1 MATLTF
7 DAFLSLKWRKWRLW
21 KKNGDQK
28 TYFGPHGDPRPQ
40 IGTNVWEQWVGGRW
54 KCGSKVAGGG
64 WQVARESVVVRSQV
78 KVRYILLPGTFLENI
93 TSAWENAEVNGT
105 FLPGT
110 SLWKYSKYLGKC
122 PLPEHCQR
130 NNGCFYWRQCQ
141 NVAIYVFSQAQNV
154 CCQAP
159 KTILH
164 SYLDS

>member
-21 KKNGDQK
+21 KKMGTK
-28 TYFGPHGDPRPQ
+28 KLILVPMGTKVPKWGP
-40 IGTNVWEQWVGGRW
+40 TWEQWVGGRW

-164 SYLDS
+164 SCLDS